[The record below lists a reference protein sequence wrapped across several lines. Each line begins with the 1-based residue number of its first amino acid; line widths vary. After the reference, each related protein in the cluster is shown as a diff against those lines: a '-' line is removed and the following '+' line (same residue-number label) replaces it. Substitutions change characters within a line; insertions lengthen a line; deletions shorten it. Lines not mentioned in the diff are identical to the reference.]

1 MARFYGTLNAGRSTA
16 TKCGHPA
23 DGISATA
30 RGWDIGGEV
39 SMRAKGDTDTVH
51 LEVTPGSNGAGHR
64 LHVGT
69 FELVDRGVYRCT
81 GGALLALID
90 AAAAALELVTDPD
103 ANADDPDIEK
113 RANRVTVDLARALLG
128 IGHGV
133 PQAVR
138 HE

>member
-39 SMRAKGDTDTVH
+39 SMRSKGDTDTVH
-51 LEVTPGSNGAGHR
+51 LEVTPGSNGAGNR

-81 GGALLALID
+81 GGALADLID
-90 AAAAALELVTDPD
+90 AAAALNEAVEFRI
-103 ANADDPDIEK
+103 DDPRSAMRDAL
-113 RANRVTVDLARALLG
+113 RAAIAKARG
-128 IGHGV
+128 GC
-133 PQAVR
+133 
-138 HE
+138 